1 LGIARRKVALDGYLG
16 SDSHGWGYLISQDLY
31 HAGSRVRAD
40 YGSRMGAGNTV
51 LLSLDTDAGTLSIE
65 DADSGEHFGVAFSD
79 LYSSSSSAADSVLY
93 PAFALHK
100 PGDSLSV
107 LRSSAAGASAN
118 RISRRG
124 GAAARRDADE
134 HGLFGDAPGGES
146 LLALPLGCPS
156 AALVEHTCE
165 LLRQCTALLTAAVH
179 SGSSSALCVL
189 EHPLLASGGLL
200 RLPVVALV
208 RWHMLGDADEA
219 VLLAVKAAFEAAG
232 SAQRALLQLCAQ
244 APTDEVSSVTLTS
257 YSKENQQQNHVL
269 TVQLCALHT
278 SCNYARTRMLT
289 VA

>member
-1 LGIARRKVALDGYLG
+1 MHSRRGHVFLGIARRKVALDGYLG

-79 LYSSSSSAADSVLY
+79 LYSSASSAADSVLY

-107 LRSSAAGASAN
+107 LRCSAAGSA
-118 RISRRG
+118 RSTRG
-124 GAAARRDADE
+124 GVAAARRDADE
-134 HGLFGDAPGGES
+134 YSRLFGDPPSGGAS

-179 SGSSSALCVL
+179 SGTSSALCAVL
-189 EHPLLASGGLL
+189 EHPLLGSAGLL

-208 RWHMLGDADEA
+208 RWHMLGDADES
-219 VLLAVKAAFEAAG
+219 VLLAVKAAFEAAA
-232 SAQRALLQLCAQ
+232 SAQRVLLQLCAQ
-244 APTDEVSSVTLTS
+244 APADEVSLLTLTRDGRS
-257 YSKENQQQNHVL
+257 I
-269 TVQLCALHT
+269 LCFKSTL
-278 SCNYARTRMLT
+278 
-289 VA
+289 

>member
-1 LGIARRKVALDGYLG
+1 MHSRRGHVFLGIARRKVALDGYLG

-79 LYSSSSSAADSVLY
+79 LYSSASSAADSVLY

-107 LRSSAAGASAN
+107 LRCIAAGSA
-118 RISRRG
+118 RTRSS
-124 GAAARRDADE
+124 GAAARLDADE
-134 HGLFGDAPGGES
+134 HSKLFDDAPSGGAS

-165 LLRQCTALLTAAVH
+165 LLRQCTALLTAAVR
-179 SGSSSALCVL
+179 SGGGTSSSAVCAVL
-189 EHPLLASGGLL
+189 EHPLLGSAGLL

-208 RWHMLGDADEA
+208 RWHMLGDADEG
-219 VLLAVKAAFEAAG
+219 VLLAVKAAFEAAA
-232 SAQRALLQLCAQ
+232 STQRALLQLCAQ
-244 APTDEVSSVTLTS
+244 ASTDEVSLIAFTS
-257 YSKENQQQNHVL
+257 SGRS
-269 TVQLCALHT
+269 T
-278 SCNYARTRMLT
+278 SCFKLT
-289 VA
+289 L